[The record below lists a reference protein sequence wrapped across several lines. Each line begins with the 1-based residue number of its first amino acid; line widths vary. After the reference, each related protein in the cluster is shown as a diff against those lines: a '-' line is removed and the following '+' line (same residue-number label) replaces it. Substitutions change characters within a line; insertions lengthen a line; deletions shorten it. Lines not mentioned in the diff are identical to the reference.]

1 MNIKSITICSLT
13 PAAFSRESCEKAI
26 NWFEENIDQARTGG
40 AGDGGEGTLS
50 NLELSIQIKS
60 KEDFFN
66 LCVAIEKGLTD
77 FKKKYKLF
85 DTNIAAY
92 NLDTTDILMCKW
104 EPNNYYKTIHC
115 ETGPYISNHIG
126 PRWWNRVFS
135 WMIYLND
142 IKHGGGTEFIHQNIT
157 MKPKAGDFF
166 IFPSGPSHMHRG
178 INAPLEKKY
187 TITGHY
193 VYED

>member
-1 MNIKSITICSLT
+1 MTLCSNT
-13 PAAFSRESCEKAI
+13 PAAFSKESCKKAI
-26 NWFEENIDQARTGG
+26 NWFEQNIDQARAGTTGG
-40 AGDGGEGTLS
+40 YPLN
-50 NLELSIQIKS
+50 NLELPIRVDLQ
-60 KEDFFN
+60 EGFFN
-66 LCVAIEKGLTD
+66 LCDATGKGLTD
-77 FKKKYKLF
+77 YKKKYKLL
-85 DTNIAAY
+85 DSGSIAAY
-92 NLDTTDILMCKW
+92 ELDILDMQMCKW
-104 EPNNYYKTIHC
+104 EPNNYYKYIHC
-115 ETGPYISNHIG
+115 DEFPGRLS
-126 PRWWNRVFS
+126 RVFS
-135 WMIYLND
+135 WIIYLND